1 MFTSRSLNLVERI
14 YFTSGEQ
21 VLRYFIFPEQ
31 PKESKEDSWPNNLP
45 IQFLI
50 LLPEVSWR
58 LKS

>member
-21 VLRYFIFPEQ
+21 VLRYFIFPKQ
-31 PKESKEDSWPNNLP
+31 PKESKEDSWPYNLP

-50 LLPEVSWR
+50 LLSEVSW
-58 LKS
+58 